1 VLAPSLWGRRLVWTR
16 IPAWGYINWSEFR
29 RYVYQKYGP
38 KYANM
43 QYNYARK
50 YVEFLENPSKIDTIP
65 STNRTNVLR
74 ALVCLSKF
82 LGKYTEFKNKMK
94 NYGIKWSNG
103 NSMDSFLAILRRD
116 HSNLMDWYKNASNVL
131 KDNERLYLEFML
143 LTGLRMSEGIKS
155 FNKII
160 ELHKQNKLNDYY
172 NEELHTLEHFK
183 YPREFLRNSK
193 NVYISIIPKELL
205 LRIAISRPVSYITI
219 RKRLKHNG
227 LKVRIKEL
235 RQFYGSFL
243 IRHGL
248 IREEVDLLQGRVP
261 RSIFVR
267 HYLTIDFK
275 ELVER
280 TLKALEQLKL

>member
-1 VLAPSLWGRRLVWTR
+1 
-16 IPAWGYINWSEFR
+16 
-29 RYVYQKYGP
+29 
-38 KYANM
+38 M

-65 STNRTNVLR
+65 SSNRTNVLR

-94 NYGIKWSNG
+94 DYGIKWSNG
-103 NSMDSFLAILRRD
+103 NSMDNFLTILRRD
-116 HSNLMDWYKNASNVL
+116 HSNLMEWYKNASNVL
-131 KDNERLYLEFML
+131 KDNERLYLKFML

-160 ELHKQNKLNDYY
+160 ELNKQNKINEYY
-172 NEELHTLEHFK
+172 NEDLNTLEHFK
-183 YPREFLRNSK
+183 YPKSFLRNSK
-193 NVYISIIPKELL
+193 NVYISIVPKDLVL
-205 LRIAISRPVSYITI
+205 QIANSQQVSYSTI
-219 RKRLKHNG
+219 RKRLKRNG

-261 RSIFVR
+261 KSIFVR

-275 ELVER
+275 QLAKR
-280 TLKALEQLKL
+280 TLKALRQLQQTL